1 MWKRIL
7 AVALCVVLFS
17 SITVYAAE
25 PRISVST
32 PTLEFDGNIASCYAR
47 VVSTGD
53 NISVTMKLWYGN
65 TLVDSWTKSGVSA
78 VTLNETCTVT
88 RGRTYTLE
96 ISGTCG
102 AESFGPTSVSKRSS
116 PNEFAFT
123 FHLNGLTLQ
132 SINGNYCFMDS
143 SGEEMFSL
151 APLFAIDA
159 AGELT
164 QDVFYEILP
173 GLGKNEVTVKVV

>member
-7 AVALCVVLFS
+7 AVALCVVLFC

-25 PRISVST
+25 PRVSVST
-32 PTLEFDGNIASCYAR
+32 PTLEFSGNIASCYAR
-47 VVSTGD
+47 VVSAGD
-53 NISVTMKLWYGN
+53 NISVTMKLWYGD

-102 AESFGPTSVSKRSS
+102 SDSFGPTSVSKRC
-116 PNEFAFT
+116 P
-123 FHLNGLTLQ
+123 
-132 SINGNYCFMDS
+132 
-143 SGEEMFSL
+143 
-151 APLFAIDA
+151 
-159 AGELT
+159 
-164 QDVFYEILP
+164 IL
-173 GLGKNEVTVKVV
+173 